1 MFAELLI
8 LLAVSD
14 PAPTHH
20 RIATA
25 PAETLRAEVR
35 GYGPTVV
42 IIPGM
47 VGGAFGWRRVAA
59 ELEAAG
65 HRVVIIE
72 MLGTGGSGRPAGAD
86 YSLAAQSVRV
96 AAALD
101 TLGVRLATMVAHGVS
116 GGVAFRL
123 ALARPDLVATM
134 ISVEAGPSE
143 EAATAG
149 MRRALKFAPL
159 LKLFGGS
166 GKLRGRIAKAMRE
179 GSADPSWVSD
189 SVIAGYTKD
198 ASVDF
203 GATLRAFQG
212 MARAREPYRLAD
224 SLAGISV
231 AVTML
236 HGGHPHDG
244 GVSPMELERLRRLF
258 PNLNEE
264 TVAGVGHFMH
274 EERPDAVV
282 GAVLRAVRQSTG
294 LDAGAPPGLSGPG

>member
-8 LLAVSD
+8 LAALSD
-14 PAPTHH
+14 SVTTHH

-35 GYGPTVV
+35 GDGPIVV

-72 MLGTGGSGRPAGAD
+72 MLGTGGSGRPARAD
-86 YSLAAQSVRV
+86 YSLAAQATRI
-96 AAALD
+96 AGALD
-101 TLGVRLATMVAHGVS
+101 TLGVHQATLVAHGGS

-123 ALARPDLVATM
+123 ALARPDLVTAM
-134 ISVEAGPSE
+134 ISVEAGPGE
-143 EAATAG
+143 EAASAG
-149 MRRALKFAPL
+149 MRRALKLAPL

-166 GKLRGRIAKAMRE
+166 GKLRGKVAKAMRE

-198 ASVDF
+198 ASADF

-212 MARAREPYRLAD
+212 MGRAREPYLIAD
-224 SLAGISV
+224 SLSGISV
-231 AVTML
+231 PVTLL
-236 HGGHPHDG
+236 HGGHPHQG
-244 GVSPMELERLRRLF
+244 GMNQEELDRLRRLL
-258 PNLNEE
+258 PVLIEE
-264 TVAGVGHFMH
+264 TVDGAGHFIH
-274 EERPDAVV
+274 EERPGAVV
-282 GAVLRAVRQSTG
+282 AAIVRSRGRT
-294 LDAGAPPGLSGPG
+294 LAGES